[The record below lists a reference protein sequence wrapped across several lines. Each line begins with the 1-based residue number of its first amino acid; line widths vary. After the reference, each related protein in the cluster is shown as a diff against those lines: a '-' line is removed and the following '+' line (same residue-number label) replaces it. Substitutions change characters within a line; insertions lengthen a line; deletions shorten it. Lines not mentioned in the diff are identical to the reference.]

1 MAKAY
6 LIDTTKCVG
15 CRSCQVSCKQWNN
28 LPAEKTAL
36 QPKDRGLQNPTVLSA
51 KTFTVVTYSEVADDR
66 APGGLKYIFAKRQCM
81 HCNDPACATACPVTA
96 LHKTKEG
103 PVTYDSE
110 KCIGCR
116 YCVMACPFGVPTAE
130 WDSRAPKIRKCS
142 MCYDRI
148 SGGGVPACVKACPS
162 AAITYGDR
170 DQLIAMAKKR
180 IDASPGKYVNRI
192 YGEKEAGGTGV
203 LYMSAVPFEQIG
215 FTEVGT
221 ASFAEH
227 SNLALEA
234 VPHAV
239 VGVGAV
245 LGSLAWIVHRRK
257 QEMARQA

>member
-15 CRSCQVSCKQWNN
+15 CRSCQVSCKQWKN

-36 QPKDRGLQNPTVLSA
+36 QPQDRGLQNPTVLSA

-81 HCNDPACATACPVTA
+81 HCNDPSCVTACPVTA
-96 LHKTKEG
+96 LHKTREG
-103 PVTYDSE
+103 AVAYESE

-116 YCVMACPFGVPTAE
+116 YCVMACPFNVPTAE
-130 WDSRAPKIRKCS
+130 WDSRAPKIRKCD

-162 AAITYGDR
+162 EAMTYGDR

-180 IDASPGKYVNRI
+180 IAASPGKYVNRI

-203 LYMSAVPFEQIG
+203 LYMSSVPFEQIG
-215 FTEVGT
+215 FPEVGT
-221 ASFAEH
+221 EEIRAGH
-227 SNLALEA
+227 
-234 VPHAV
+234 
-239 VGVGAV
+239 
-245 LGSLAWIVHRRK
+245 HRAGQQR
-257 QEMARQA
+257 AA